1 MKRRTLAFFAVV
13 VLACVGS
20 AHGTVTFYVSNPTGN
35 STAWTSA
42 VTGLGGVVN
51 TNVDFNAHPTGL
63 LNNAFYSASDGVTFA
78 TTGSF
83 NTVTFGGGPGQ
94 SNTYTPP
101 LTPGEG
107 PHAASNYLFAA
118 ATGSSLTI
126 SFSRPVL
133 GAGLF
138 VIDLF
143 NPTQSG
149 GPSNPVSI
157 QAFTGPGGTGTLLGS
172 APAPAYNFQPN
183 HLLYLG
189 VVSSAGDIQSLRLT
203 QPGALADQIGVDDI
217 RFAPGVIPEP
227 TSLVTWSLLG
237 IVALAVTWWQRRRV
251 G

>member
-1 MKRRTLAFFAVV
+1 MKRSTLAFVAVV
-13 VLACVGS
+13 VLACVGT
-20 AHGTVTFYVSNPTGN
+20 AHGTVTFYVNNLTGN
-35 STAWTSA
+35 STDWGSA

-51 TNVDFNAHPTGL
+51 TNVNFNAHSTGA
-63 LNNAFYSASDGVTFA
+63 LNGTFYSASDGVTFSR
-78 TTGSF
+78 TGSF
-83 NTVTFGGGPGQ
+83 SAVLFGAGPGQ

-118 ATGSSLTI
+118 ATGSTLTI
-126 SFSRPVL
+126 SFSQPAL

-143 NPTQSG
+143 NPMQSS
-149 GPSNPVSI
+149 PSNPVSI
-157 QAFTGPGGTGTLLGS
+157 EAFTGPGGTGTSLGS
-172 APAPAYNFQPN
+172 AAAPAYNFQPN

-189 VVSSAGDIQSLRLT
+189 VVSSDWDIRSLRLT
-203 QPGALADQIGVDDI
+203 DPGALADQIGVDDI
-217 RFAPGVIPEP
+217 RFATVIPEA

-237 IVALAVTWWQRRRV
+237 VLGLAVTWWRRRRA

>member
-1 MKRRTLAFFAVV
+1 MKRCTLALVALV
-13 VLACVGS
+13 VLGS
-20 AHGTVTFYVSNPTGN
+20 VCTAHGAVTFYVSNPTGN

-42 VTGLGGVVN
+42 VSGLGGVVN
-51 TNVDFNAHPTGL
+51 TNVNFDAHPTGP
-63 LNNAFYSASDGVTFA
+63 LNNTFYSASEGVTLA

-83 NTVTFGGGPGQ
+83 STVTFGGGPGQ

-118 ATGSSLTI
+118 ASPSTLTI
-126 SFSRPVL
+126 SFNQPVL
-133 GAGLF
+133 GVGLF

-157 QAFTGPGGTGTLLGS
+157 EAFTGTGGTGTSLGS
-172 APAPAYNFQPN
+172 GAAPAYNFQPN

-189 VVSSAGDIQSLRLT
+189 VVSTAGDIGSLRLT
-203 QPGALADQIGVDDI
+203 QPGALADQIGVDDV
-217 RFAPGVIPEP
+217 RFTRVIPEA
-227 TSLVTWSLLG
+227 TSLVTWSLLALMG
-237 IVALAVTWWQRRRV
+237 LAVTWWRRRRV